1 MGRQP
6 FQLQPV
12 LIYRESLVEAREVE
26 LAAALKAQAQAEQAL
41 RELQEERTR
50 CQAQVRAQRLLERLD
65 PLELTVVEAYLVH
78 LEERLAEQA
87 ALVQQLA
94 AQTEQR
100 RAALAEA
107 LKEQKKIQRLK
118 ERHEL
123 VAAQEEARIDQ
134 TRADDLNTARYARRK
149 AVA

>member
-12 LIYRESLVEAREVE
+12 LIYRESLVEARKVE
-26 LAAALKAQAQAEQAL
+26 LAAALKAQAQAERTL
-41 RELQEERTR
+41 RELQEERAR
-50 CQAQVRAQRLLERLD
+50 CQAQVRAQRLLDRLD
-65 PLELTVVEAYLVH
+65 PLELTVVEAYLVR
-78 LEERLAEQA
+78 LDERLAEQI

-100 RAALAEA
+100 RMALTEA

-123 VAAQEEARIDQ
+123 STAQEEARLDQ
-134 TRADDLNTARYARRK
+134 ARIDDLNTARYARRK
-149 AVA
+149 AVS

>member
-1 MGRQP
+1 MGRGP

-12 LIYRESLVEAREVE
+12 LIYRESLVDAREVE
-26 LAAALKAQAQAEQAL
+26 LAAALKAQVQAERTL
-41 RELQEERTR
+41 RELQEERAR
-50 CQAQVRAQRLLERLD
+50 CQAQVRAQRLLDRLD
-65 PLELTVVEAYLVH
+65 PLALTVVETYLIH
-78 LEERLAEQA
+78 LEERLAEQV

-100 RAALAEA
+100 RAALTEA

-123 VAAQEEARIDQ
+123 SAAQEEARVDQ
-134 TRADDLNTARYARRK
+134 ARVDDLNTARYARRK
-149 AVA
+149 VVS